1 MAVIW
6 LWLAIGVL
14 IVFWIVWPSGRR
26 RLPVLLLVRNR
37 AEEIEGVLRQI
48 LATGCEVHVLV
59 RDSGDESWAIV
70 HRLAGEYAA
79 VVAIRGDVDEG
90 LDDSGLAAAVLIRL
104 DDGRPARAV
113 LQQAGF

>member
-1 MAVIW
+1 MIW

-14 IVFWIVWPSGRR
+14 VVFWIVWPSGRR
-26 RLPVLLLVRNR
+26 RLPVLLLVRDR

-48 LATGCEVHVLV
+48 LVTGSEVHVLV

-70 HRLAGEYAA
+70 RRLAGEHAA
-79 VVAIRGDVDEG
+79 IVAIRGDMEEG

-104 DDGRPARAV
+104 DDDRPARAV